1 MRDFFYRKKAP
12 AAIPFAILQ
21 IPSVIFQIPIPDRRN
36 GSRFLK
42 KLRKTERFS
51 SVRAGCLSKRKRV
64 IPPVF
69 INNSKTFP
77 ARTIIFSTFYK
88 TTLCLL
94 IIDAAFFMNSSCA
107 FRQPVLPGIR
117 GTIPPDIETAR
128 DRQNNDCDR
137 EPFQVDDE
145 VLTDGLLDIA
155 IDFDVADLEFHGNLL
170 LVVGLPEI
178 IVNRGVK
185 VISVRQGS
193 RGTSASLQR

>member
-1 MRDFFYRKKAP
+1 
-12 AAIPFAILQ
+12 
-21 IPSVIFQIPIPDRRN
+21 
-36 GSRFLK
+36 
-42 KLRKTERFS
+42 
-51 SVRAGCLSKRKRV
+51 
-64 IPPVF
+64 
-69 INNSKTFP
+69 
-77 ARTIIFSTFYK
+77 
-88 TTLCLL
+88 
-94 IIDAAFFMNSSCA
+94 MNSSCA